1 MQGAEGENLTDL
13 LLEWRHGKESAF
25 QRLAPLI
32 VPELHKLA
40 AYHMQGERR
49 GHMLQTTALVNEV
62 WLRLAGQGQVAWENR
77 AHFFA
82 AAACMMRRILIDHA
96 RTRGSCKR
104 GGGAEEIVFDDAL
117 AMSDERPED
126 LLLLDEALRK
136 LARDDPRKSRVV
148 ELRFFGGMNVDETAQ
163 ALGVSPN
170 TVIRDWKLARAW
182 LRREIASP

>member
-1 MQGAEGENLTDL
+1 
-13 LLEWRHGKESAF
+13 
-25 QRLAPLI
+25 
-32 VPELHKLA
+32 
-40 AYHMQGERR
+40 MQGERR

-96 RTRGSCKR
+96 RTRGSAKR